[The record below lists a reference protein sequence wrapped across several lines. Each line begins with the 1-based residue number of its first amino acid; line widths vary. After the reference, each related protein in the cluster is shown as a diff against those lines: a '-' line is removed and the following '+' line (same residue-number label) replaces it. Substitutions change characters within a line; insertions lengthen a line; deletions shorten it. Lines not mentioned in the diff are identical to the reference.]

1 MTISNTSHNYI
12 VLLIIN
18 LSAREFMSPLWNCP
32 PKLPLI
38 YFHLSAGQI
47 YTWGMYEISTFDL
60 NTIWHCIWNVCP
72 DIEPRSETSCVVK
85 GWWCNIH
92 VPMLTSSTGALVVP
106 HRPHTHGGKKN
117 TNQNTIWSSQTAWG
131 EITNWLFF
139 LIMRFLIVIF
149 SCDTA
154 VFIYRRLYN
163 SW

>member
-1 MTISNTSHNYI
+1 MKLSTQITSNIFSSLSRSNLHMRYVWNQHIWSKYDLTLYLKCMSWYLTKVRNQLCSKGVVVHHTCTNAD
-12 VLLIIN
+12 IIN
-18 LSAREFMSPLWNCP
+18 RCSCSP
-32 PKLPLI
+32 
-38 YFHLSAGQI
+38 S
-47 YTWGMYEISTFDL
+47 
-60 NTIWHCIWNVCP
+60 
-72 DIEPRSETSCVVK
+72 
-85 GWWCNIH
+85 
-92 VPMLTSSTGALVVP
+92 
-106 HRPHTHGGKKN
+106 RPHTHGGKKN